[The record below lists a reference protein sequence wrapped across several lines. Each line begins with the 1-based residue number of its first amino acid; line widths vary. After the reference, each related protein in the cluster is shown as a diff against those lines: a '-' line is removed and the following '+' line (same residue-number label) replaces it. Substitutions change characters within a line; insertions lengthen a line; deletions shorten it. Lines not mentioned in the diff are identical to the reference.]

1 MSVLE
6 QWDFKGMIEGLRAAA
21 DSPRDQVAITR
32 YRLVEAAD
40 AIEELLACVEK
51 AWEEGYYAARQDW
64 INGRDEATPNPFIE
78 GGDD

>member
-32 YRLVEAAD
+32 QRLVEAAD

-51 AWEEGYYAARQDW
+51 AWAEGAEARAEAFDFSPENPYR
-64 INGRDEATPNPFIE
+64 NGASR
-78 GGDD
+78 